1 MLTHVLQNNVKSTY
15 TVCDTFCGVQQL
27 DGVAE
32 TTHVTSLTRK
42 RFDYNVHATE
52 TSVPLILYPEFSSH
66 MFVKIFQKIQET
78 TSTLNNNMYQKML
91 LPNIQEAGGA
101 KAEVE
106 QVEAEVEQKRY
117 DIIYV
122 DGSHV
127 ACDVL
132 LDAVCSFTLLSVR
145 KNLMVFFFLNARRR
159 SFPYIPYIYLN

>member
-27 DGVAE
+27 DGIAE

-91 LPNIQEAGGA
+91 LPNIQEAEE
-101 KAEVE
+101 AEVE
-106 QVEAEVEQKRY
+106 VEAEVEQKRY

-145 KNLMVFFFLNARRR
+145 KNLMVFFF
-159 SFPYIPYIYLN
+159 